1 MLAVGLVIA
10 VATVVGTAV
19 LTIPEVSRAA
29 SLAGAIFTTT
39 PDGVIVN
46 ENVRYNDKREVYLD
60 GGPGPNAPKTAA
72 GLPDDDY
79 VFQVTNP
86 NGAVL
91 LSEDASKCRVVRVR
105 NGTMVALL
113 NWDGSGTAVTDF
125 TIHSPGTANDDACH
139 LDGQAN
145 GRHDTNPDSD
155 DGPSDIVVQL
165 MPFFDTPNPG
175 GVYKA
180 WIMPAGRYVAN
191 SGDLNAVPIP
201 LCTRNNG
208 NPSTN
213 CNGSNVAQIGF
224 ARDDGFGP
232 ARDQVK
238 TDNFKVR
245 EFVPEL
251 RIRKFND
258 LNGDGIW
265 QQTGPKSEPEI
276 GVDQCVDT
284 NGQILDCGGGGGGW
298 KVFVTEPLIGGPV
311 TNVRFTPVIEAPAA
325 PGKWVIEEATFSD
338 KNWQQTVVIVDGVS
352 TLGKVN
358 PVSITVVN
366 ESHEIIFGNTRRVKT
381 PTPTK
386 TATDT
391 ATPTKTSTPTDT
403 ATPTETATVTET
415 ATPTKT
421 ATPTDTATV
430 TQTRTATRT
439 KTATVTKTATPTRTP
454 GKPGVFKSPSLANLW
469 LCNIRPGCDN
479 KGSGVE
485 EVNLDIVLDQAITDP
500 EPKCVGFPNFQP
512 PETCPRQTI
521 GSFEFEVLFDAK
533 VISVQV
539 EAGPLFQRP
548 EVECLS
554 ASAQGYVRFRC
565 LTKGKPEDAPSGPGV
580 LAVVRVRATPNMYS
594 LIIPGQVNGFPT
606 QLLNQKC
613 NLGDLQGH
621 HINSAV
627 CGSAAV
633 TVRYLEGDVHADCVV
648 DVMDSQQIAF
658 RYGAVRGFFLYSA
671 RYDLEPSFPILGDG
685 DIDILDLQFV
695 YGRRGT
701 ADAPDSQSTCKNPH
715 PPQPPV
721 DPKAKL
727 P

>member
-1 MLAVGLVIA
+1 MRSRRLSAVLAVGLMIA

-19 LTIPEVSRAA
+19 LTIPEVGRAA

-39 PDGVIVN
+39 PDGAIVN

-86 NGAVL
+86 SGAVL

-105 NGTMVALL
+105 NGTIVALL
-113 NWDGSGTAVTDF
+113 DWDGSGTAATDF
-125 TIHSPGTANDDACH
+125 TIHASAPGGVLTVIADDACH
-139 LDGQAN
+139 EDGQAN
-145 GRHDTNPDSD
+145 GHHDTNLDTD
-155 DGPSDIVVQL
+155 DGPNDIVVQL

-180 WIMPAGRYVAN
+180 WIMPVGRYVAN
-191 SGDLNAVPIP
+191 SGDLTAVPIP

-213 CNGSNVAQIGF
+213 CNGSNVAQVGF

-238 TDNFKVR
+238 TDNFKVL
-245 EFVPEL
+245 EFEPEL

-265 QQTGPKSEPEI
+265 QQTGPKREPEI

-284 NGQILDCGGGGGGW
+284 GGQILDCAAGGGGW
-298 KVFVTEPLIGGPV
+298 KVFVTEPLVDGPV
-311 TNVRFTPVIEAPAA
+311 TNERFTPVIEAPAA

-352 TLGKVN
+352 MPADPPGKVN
-358 PVSITVVN
+358 PVSVTVVN

-381 PTPTK
+381 PTPT
-386 TATDT
+386 D
-391 ATPTKTSTPTDT
+391 TPTETSTPTDT
-403 ATPTETATVTET
+403 ATPTDTSTPTDTATPTD
-415 ATPTKT
+415 TPTKT
-421 ATPTDTATV
+421 AT
-430 TQTRTATRT
+430 R
-439 KTATVTKTATPTRTP
+439 TATVTKTPTATRTP

-469 LCNIRPGCDN
+469 LCNTGASTCNN
-479 KGSGVE
+479 KAGGVE
-485 EVNLDIVLDQAITDP
+485 EVNLEIVLDQAIDEP

-512 PETCPRQTI
+512 PDSCPRQTI

-548 EVECLS
+548 EVECRS
-554 ASAQGYVRFRC
+554 FSAQGYVRFFC
-565 LTKGKPEDAPSGPGV
+565 LTKGKPENAPSGPGT
-580 LAVVRVRATPNMYS
+580 LAVVRVRAMPVMYS
-594 LIIPGQVNGFPT
+594 LIIPVQVNGIPT
-606 QLLNQKC
+606 QLLNQNC
-613 NLGDLQGH
+613 NLSDLQGH
-621 HINSAV
+621 RINSAV

-633 TVRYLEGDVHADCVV
+633 TVRYLEGDVQSDCVV
-648 DVMDSQQIAF
+648 DVLDQQQIAF
-658 RYGAVRGFFLYSA
+658 RFGAVRGFFLYNE
-671 RYDLEPSFPILGDG
+671 RYDLEPSFPIRGDG

-695 YGRRGT
+695 FGRHE
-701 ADAPDSQSTCKNPH
+701 STCKDPH
-715 PPQPPV
+715 PPQPPI

-727 P
+727 PLPPP